1 MNKPALQQQN
11 KLIELKKR
19 LRSLQ
24 NEYSELRDNQRI
36 LIHDIKTP
44 ISSILLVSESLLDE
58 MDELSQSEVEV
69 EVQKIVDLSKEMYQM
84 VRRLLEEDRVK
95 QEKKQIRSLLAP
107 LLVQEAVE
115 IVQDRFAQKSNAKRI
130 SFISDPTIFK
140 GLCWIGEKELLD
152 MILSNLVSN
161 ALKYS
166 PAGTTVTFAAEQ
178 DGPMVKLH
186 VIDQGL
192 GLTSEDM
199 SKLFQSYAQ
208 IESSPTGSESK
219 TGLGLYVAQQ
229 MANRMQ
235 GKVMAHSDGK
245 NKGSVFSICLPV
257 AGVASST

>member
-1 MNKPALQQQN
+1 
-11 KLIELKKR
+11 
-19 LRSLQ
+19 
-24 NEYSELRDNQRI
+24 LRDNQRI

-58 MDELSQSEVEV
+58 MDELSQNEVED

-84 VRRLLEEDRVK
+84 VRRLLEEDRAK
-95 QEKKQIRSLLAP
+95 QERKELRSLLTP
-107 LLVQEAVE
+107 LPVKQAVE
-115 IVQDRFAQKSNAKRI
+115 IVQKRFVQKAKAKQI
-130 SFISDPTIFK
+130 DFVCDQSIFEEFY
-140 GLCWIGEKELLD
+140 WVGEKELLD

-178 DGPMVKLH
+178 DGLMVQLH

-192 GLTSEDM
+192 GLTTEDM

-235 GKVMAHSDGK
+235 GRVVAKSDGK
-245 NKGSVFSICLPV
+245 DKGSIFSICLPI